1 MCTCTSHVQVASLTR
16 LRLRRPGEGGGLAL
30 RQGGQRPA
38 AGEVVQACSWAL
50 LLSAWAFPRAWVKES
65 ESRRP
70 GVRWRPVLPPQET
83 GGESPALLPC
93 HFGGGRVGGVPGGKP
108 GWPLLPS
115 LGRSSQEAELRPG
128 AWRARPR
135 LSFPELRADLC
146 WVSVGVGGVDVG
158 GVAGGAGPPAPRSGC
173 PRPGSWRAERLWLCS
188 QMPLQPCSR
197 WTWPG

>member
-50 LLSAWAFPRAWVKES
+50 LLSAWALPRAWVKES

-93 HFGGGRVGGVPGGKP
+93 HFGGGGWVACPVGSQVGRCYPVWDGAHRRQSCGQGPGG
-108 GWPLLPS
+108 LVLVCPS
-115 LGRSSQEAELRPG
+115 RSCGLTCAGSRWEWG
-128 AWRARPR
+128 AWM
-135 LSFPELRADLC
+135 LE
-146 WVSVGVGGVDVG
+146 
-158 GVAGGAGPPAPRSGC
+158 
-173 PRPGSWRAERLWLCS
+173 E
-188 QMPLQPCSR
+188 
-197 WTWPG
+197 